1 MNSRRLNRIPLIPC
15 ELAGP
20 QECGETNAEC
30 CINVDVVVGEE
41 MGAELCRDAEEDVL
55 REWETCPI
63 GVLVVD
69 SFGAFEDFVD
79 EGELDFRELV
89 LAMVVFDCAE

>member
-1 MNSRRLNRIPLIPC
+1 
-15 ELAGP
+15 
-20 QECGETNAEC
+20 
-30 CINVDVVVGEE
+30 
-41 MGAELCRDAEEDVL
+41 MGAELCYNAEEDVFH
-55 REWETCPI
+55 EWETYPI

-89 LAMVVFDCAE
+89 FDVVVFDCAEVVFSGFGFDGFDKVGEPSGD